1 MELHQLNLNDDITN
15 PRPLLISRKKKVH
28 FVNFNWSGKNREPQL
43 QYYDSESM
51 EAENWQPDDFNII
64 VLGPRKCIGHFQ
76 SEQYHPCIRHRR
88 VSEFPQCYKCAPS
101 SIPILRCIFEPRC
114 YGDRCT
120 KGICDK
126 PHIVYLAFY
135 DTLPKVGMT
144 SYDRLYTRIVEQGA
158 DAVSIIAGV
167 SNRYSARALERQVSK
182 ILQLK
187 ENYDPEIILRT
198 LTQRLHKKEIE
209 EKFSLIATSL
219 KDRFQLKC
227 SELDFID
234 NYTLDG
240 PLRST
245 PVLKSTVGMHRGK
258 LIGIKGKFLIY
269 ESKGL
274 NALKLNDMLGLYMM
288 IGEA

>member
-1 MELHQLNLNDDITN
+1 M
-15 PRPLLISRKKKVH
+15 
-28 FVNFNWSGKNREPQL
+28 
-43 QYYDSESM
+43 
-51 EAENWQPDDFNII
+51 
-64 VLGPRKCIGHFQ
+64 
-76 SEQYHPCIRHRR
+76 
-88 VSEFPQCYKCAPS
+88 
-101 SIPILRCIFEPRC
+101 
-114 YGDRCT
+114 
-120 KGICDK
+120 
-126 PHIVYLAFY
+126 
-135 DTLPKVGMT
+135 PKVGMT

-198 LTQRLHKKEIE
+198 FTQRLHKKEIE

-227 SELDFID
+227 SELDFIND
-234 NYTLDG
+234 YTLDA

-274 NALKLNDMLGLYMM
+274 NALKLNEMLGLYMM
-288 IGEA
+288 IGETFFDY